1 MTAPNPTLLAEALS
15 LLVQLN
21 EGSARPDPHEALAP
35 LRARHPRT
43 RMRLLRHREAL
54 DDSMHYG
61 LLLTET
67 GVGTATLSWAPDR
80 AIPWSLRGTQ
90 RTAES
95 MLLRVNGEALAI
107 EEAMAYLDVM
117 WERTDLLDRLISV
130 CLIKQEL
137 AENPVRLEPGA
148 LQDAMDAFRRA
159 RGLLTVADT
168 ERWMRARTLSHAA
181 LEELVEREAA
191 IAELKRLVVADR
203 RPGWLAENAGALDRA
218 RVASVRF
225 ADHAEAQRFLDLVR
239 ARMVD
244 CTEDAVCAFAAAAAG
259 EFAASATLSGVD
271 MTEVVRC
278 ELPESVA
285 GPLFLAEPSELL
297 GPVRDESGWRVV
309 QVLARFG
316 AASDARADRAVSEA
330 VFAQWL
336 DERREAARVEWFWG
350 DAAKT
355 PTGAP
360 VHRP

>member
-1 MTAPNPTLLAEALS
+1 MTAPTPTLLAEALS

-21 EGSARPDPHEALAP
+21 ESSARPDPREALAP

-54 DDSMHYG
+54 DDSMQYG

-67 GVGTATLSWAPDR
+67 GVGTATLSWAPER

-117 WERTDLLDRLISV
+117 WERTELLDRLISV

-137 AENPVRLEPGA
+137 AENPVRLEPGV

-168 ERWMRARTLSHAA
+168 ERWMRARTLSHTA

-191 IAELKRLVVADR
+191 IAELKRRVVADR
-203 RPGWLAENAGALDRA
+203 GHAWLAENVGGLDRA
-218 RVASVRF
+218 RVATVRF
-225 ADHAEAQRFLDLVR
+225 AERTEAERFLDLVR

-244 CTEDAVCAFAAAAAG
+244 GGEDAVGAFGAAAAA
-259 EFAASATLSGVD
+259 EFAASATLTGVE

-278 ELPESVA
+278 ELPESLA
-285 GPLFLAEPSELL
+285 GPLFLAEPSEVL
-297 GPVRDESGWRVV
+297 GPVSDEPGWRVV
-309 QVLARFG
+309 QVLARTR
-316 AASDARADRAVSEA
+316 AASDAQADRAVAEA

-336 DERREAARVEWFWG
+336 AERHEAARIEWFWG

>member
-1 MTAPNPTLLAEALS
+1 MTAPTPTLLSEALN

-21 EGSARPDPHEALAP
+21 EGGARPDPREALAP

-43 RMRLLRHREAL
+43 RMRLLRHRESV

-67 GVGTATLSWAPDR
+67 GVGTATLSWAPER
-80 AIPWSLRGTQ
+80 AVPWSLRGTQ

-117 WERTDLLDRLISV
+117 WERTELLDRLISV

-137 AENPVRLEPGA
+137 AENPVRLEPDV

-159 RGLLTVADT
+159 RGLLTVVDT

-191 IAELKRLVVADR
+191 IAELKRRVVADR
-203 RPGWLAENAGALDRA
+203 GPGWLAENAGGLDRA
-218 RVASVRF
+218 RVVVVRF
-225 ADHAEAQRFLDLVR
+225 AERGEAERFLDLVR

-244 CTEDAVCAFAAAAAG
+244 RTETAVSVFAAAAAG
-259 EFAASATLSGVD
+259 EFAASATLSGVE

-278 ELPESVA
+278 ELPESLA
-285 GPLFLAEPSELL
+285 GPLFLAEPSEVL
-297 GPVRDESGWRVV
+297 GPVPDESGWQVV
-309 QVLARFG
+309 QVLAHNR
-316 AASDARADRAVSEA
+316 AASDGQADRAVAEA

-336 DERREAARVEWFWG
+336 AERREAARIEWFWG
-350 DAAKT
+350 DADKT
-355 PTGAP
+355 PTGTP